1 MVYIFS
7 GYVFFSRNFSLF
19 RALLDGKQSTIILRS
34 VRVSS
39 LFFSQKFHVSVRFLR
54 LLLLLLLQSTIFNED
69 RKEEGRGLSGKF
81 TVFFLLFF
89 FS

>member
-1 MVYIFS
+1 M
-7 GYVFFSRNFSLF
+7 
-19 RALLDGKQSTIILRS
+19 ALLDGKQSTIILRS

-69 RKEEGRGLSGKF
+69 RKEEGRGLSVCLEVYT
-81 TVFFLLFF
+81 TVNH
-89 FS
+89 SVPR